1 MEEREKLEMII
12 RDLEAEIRVLS
23 AKAESAEDTEDKKFY
38 RALLLKKEDRLL
50 KDKELLVKKEDR
62 LLLLLEKDK
71 ELLVKDK
78 ELLLKEKEKEVLL
91 LEKDKDLRKEKLM
104 RLEMQ
109 GARGSAAG
117 LGVESTTGSGA
128 PAAPQNA
135 ATGGTSGGAA
145 AGLGVGSAA
154 GAGAMV
160 GPASDSEAAGGTIL
174 ASQVTV
180 DQILSCLQQLH
191 GLVLAGSSGA
201 GGIANG
207 SRAGIAGGAG
217 HRVANDS
224 GGAGP
229 AAASGGKEGPDAGGR
244 TDAAGSEASGSDDDD
259 EGLREAACDNMYAQ
273 ALWSVLQLPEVY
285 ESVGLEEPPAFL
297 QPPTKEEYLASFR
310 AYEG

>member
-38 RALLLKKEDRLL
+38 RALLLKKEAR
-50 KDKELLVKKEDR
+50 
-62 LLLLLEKDK
+62 LLLEKDK

-109 GARGSAAG
+109 GARGEIGSAAG
-117 LGVESTTGSGA
+117 LGVESTTGS
-128 PAAPQNA
+128 
-135 ATGGTSGGAA
+135 GAA

-154 GAGAMV
+154 GAGATV

-174 ASQVTV
+174 ALQATV
-180 DQILSCLQQLH
+180 DQILSCVQQLH
-191 GLVLAGSSGA
+191 GLMLAGSSGA
-201 GGIANG
+201 GGIASGSTGGTASG

-217 HRVANDS
+217 CRVANDS

-229 AAASGGKEGPDAGGR
+229 AAGGR
-244 TDAAGSEASGSDDDD
+244 ADAAGSEASGSDDDD

>member
-1 MEEREKLEMII
+1 MLCMSCRPWLCLL
-12 RDLEAEIRVLS
+12 RTQS
-23 AKAESAEDTEDKKFY
+23 AYVMGRTFLCPS
-38 RALLLKKEDRLL
+38 RH
-50 KDKELLVKKEDR
+50 
-62 LLLLLEKDK
+62 
-71 ELLVKDK
+71 
-78 ELLLKEKEKEVLL
+78 
-91 LEKDKDLRKEKLM
+91 
-104 RLEMQ
+104 
-109 GARGSAAG
+109 
-117 LGVESTTGSGA
+117 
-128 PAAPQNA
+128 
-135 ATGGTSGGAA
+135 
-145 AGLGVGSAA
+145 
-154 GAGAMV
+154 AGAMV

>member
-1 MEEREKLEMII
+1 MGRTFLCPS
-12 RDLEAEIRVLS
+12 RH
-23 AKAESAEDTEDKKFY
+23 
-38 RALLLKKEDRLL
+38 
-50 KDKELLVKKEDR
+50 
-62 LLLLLEKDK
+62 
-71 ELLVKDK
+71 
-78 ELLLKEKEKEVLL
+78 
-91 LEKDKDLRKEKLM
+91 
-104 RLEMQ
+104 
-109 GARGSAAG
+109 
-117 LGVESTTGSGA
+117 
-128 PAAPQNA
+128 
-135 ATGGTSGGAA
+135 
-145 AGLGVGSAA
+145 
-154 GAGAMV
+154 AGAMV

-191 GLVLAGSSGA
+191 GLVLQAGSSGA